1 MKVLVVGGGGREHVL
16 AWKLAQSPQV
26 SEVICQSGNPGMQ
39 KVARCVPEP
48 DSGIEAMADWAKS
61 ERVDLTVVGP
71 EAYLELG
78 IVDAFR
84 ERGLRVVGP
93 SRSAALIESSK
104 AFAKELMA
112 RAKVPTAPFAICES
126 PGAARRAVREFG
138 APVVVKADGL
148 AAGKGVVVAR
158 TLAEAEEAIDRIM
171 VERRFGEAG
180 DRVVV
185 EGFLEGEE
193 ASLLAFVDGERVL
206 TMPAAQ
212 DHKRIGAGDTGPNTG
227 GMGAYSPA
235 PVMTEALIEVVQ
247 EEILEPTVEEMAA
260 AGRPYQGILYAG
272 LMITAEGPMVVEFN
286 CRFGDPEAQAVL
298 PRMRSDLV
306 EPLLATIDG
315 GVERAAV
322 EWDPRPSVCVV
333 MASEGYPGAY
343 ETGFEV
349 SGVDEAEAMEDVFV
363 FHAGTRLEEGR
374 LRTDG
379 GRVLGVTAL
388 GDTIRQA
395 IERAYLAVEKI
406 RFEGAY
412 YRPDIG
418 AKALLHQ
425 GEGA

>member
-272 LMITAEGPMVVEFN
+272 LMITAEGPTVVEFN